1 MQLCAKRWKYVQM
14 KKCNYMQI
22 YANMCTY
29 VRICPNQI
37 VHLCA
42 NMCRHFP
49 GFFRNYQVVI
59 QVTHY
64 DLSVWC
70 HIWSRLCRA
79 QNASAQLWSITR
91 TSHVVCC
98 ASTYLIYNRRTQ
110 VAQILASAFFAPAPC
125 KSFTVREIFWND
137 ASWPSWLDRTIAM
150 RGCWIVNT

>member
-1 MQLCAKRWKYVQM
+1 MQLCANRWKSVQVTW
-14 KKCNYMQI
+14 CNCVQI

-29 VRICPNQI
+29 VQICPNQI

-79 QNASAQLWSITR
+79 QNASAQLWFITDAR
-91 TSHVVCC
+91 TLCVVRAHIWFITGARRSHK
-98 ASTYLIYNRRTQ
+98 YWHRPFLHQR
-110 VAQILASAFFAPAPC
+110 LARVSLWG
-125 KSFTVREIFWND
+125 KSFGMMQVDQVDYLWQSPCRDVD
-137 ASWPSWLDRTIAM
+137 A
-150 RGCWIVNT
+150 